1 MGIRIRDHFN
11 VEDVTFKDLDIFKE
25 VVREIVRSATTTTK
39 TNSSL
44 LFEKSSTKN
53 KFNNFSRKNNIK
65 TSDSEFIMKEK
76 LEIQKNSDY
85 SLAA

>member
-1 MGIRIRDHFN
+1 MGISIRDHFN
-11 VEDVTFKDLDIFKE
+11 VEDVTFKDLDMFNE
-25 VVREIVRSATTTTK
+25 VVREIVKSATTTTK

-53 KFNNFSRKNNIK
+53 NFNNFFGKNNIK
-65 TSDSEFIMKEK
+65 TSDFEFIKKEK